1 MLAGKPSPAEQT
13 SCVVAPRNSIR
24 FELFVKREPH
34 AFLRSVVALL
44 LIAGTLWAAQWQFHR
59 GVARSERNAVIESH
73 ISLPTISLN
82 EALARIDQSEW
93 RTIRTTGS
101 FDGESNIL
109 LRNHYFEGKYGF
121 EVLTLFTPLQGE
133 SFWVDRG
140 WVIAG
145 ATAMDKPKLPPL
157 PVGQVEIVGRLRL
170 NTSLPQGTIFAT
182 GSASDSPLLR
192 EVNAQRQISNQL
204 FYVDL
209 ISGNRAELTPQIPA
223 QLPELSDGPHMAY
236 AAQWVIFAGLIGYGR
251 LLMRKTDLGEHTNQS
266 RDHQD

>member
-1 MLAGKPSPAEQT
+1 M
-13 SCVVAPRNSIR
+13 
-24 FELFVKREPH
+24 KREPH
-34 AFLRSVVALL
+34 AILRTLVALL

-59 GVARSERNAVIESH
+59 GVARQERNAKIESH
-73 ISLPTISLN
+73 ISLKTIALSQALN
-82 EALARIDQSEW
+82 RIEQFEW
-93 RTIRTTGS
+93 RTIRVTGQ
-101 FDGESNIL
+101 FDTESNIL

-121 EVLTLFTPLQGE
+121 EILTLFTPLQGE

-145 ATAMDKPKLPPL
+145 ETAMDKPVLPPL
-157 PVGQVEIVGRLRL
+157 PQGEVEIIGRLRL

-209 ISGNRAELTPQIPA
+209 ISGSHPALTPEVPA

-236 AAQWVIFAGLIGYGR
+236 AAQWVIFGGLIGYGR
-251 LLMRKTDLGEHTNQS
+251 FLMRKTDLAAHTNQN
-266 RDHQD
+266 RDRQD